1 MGVWSWLE
9 DLGMGGRGPSKTP
22 KEILKLHGSWRANVR
37 GDEPQAE
44 KAPPTMRCPSWL
56 QAEAKR
62 AWKKIVKQMG
72 IMGIL
77 TYADENLVSRYC
89 ETWARWRRANEFIIE
104 KGEGYPVMRDGKIVS
119 VHKFPQTVVASQL
132 LSELIKMEDRMG
144 LSPGARASLAIENT
158 GRVKNESPEKAA
170 FFQVG

>member
-1 MGVWSWLE
+1 MGLRGPTRTSKDVLKMRGSWLA
-9 DLGMGGRGPSKTP
+9 DS
-22 KEILKLHGSWRANVR
+22 R

-44 KAPPTMRCPSWL
+44 KASPTMRCPSWL

-77 TYADENLVSRYC
+77 TYADENLVARYC
-89 ETWARWRRANEFIIE
+89 ETWARWRRANQFIIE
-104 KGEGYPVMRDGKIVS
+104 KGEGYPVTRDGKIVS

-132 LSELIKMEDRMG
+132 LSELTKMEDRMG
-144 LSPGARASLAIENT
+144 LSPGSRASLAIENT
-158 GRVKNESPEKAA
+158 GKLANESPEKAA
-170 FFQVG
+170 FFDRAG